1 MDFSEF
7 NVIDNKILSQIS
19 GGASKDIQYNL
30 KKYRTLSGISQDR
43 LADLLCVSQVA
54 VSNYETGKRIP
65 DIDNLIKLSNILQTS
80 VPELIA
86 PHNETL

>member
-1 MDFSEF
+1 MNFSEF

-54 VSNYETGKRIP
+54 V
-65 DIDNLIKLSNILQTS
+65 
-80 VPELIA
+80 
-86 PHNETL
+86 